1 MWTFYVLIYLLCVDF
16 SLSVKS
22 INIVMNVM
30 LFPLPI
36 TILVIFQYWANKTCS
51 NRRRKQYT
59 SFPVKVDTVLKS
71 EAH

>member
-1 MWTFYVLIYLLCVDF
+1 MFLFIYCVLIFHLVLNPLYCDD
-16 SLSVKS
+16 
-22 INIVMNVM
+22 VM

-51 NRRRKQYT
+51 NRKRKQYT

-71 EAH
+71 EAR